1 MVSGADFVF
10 DSMTEFIKHC
20 SHYSTAHIYVDCA
33 DAFHM
38 LRIRVVRHPCMII
51 FSAGTVKKKLA
62 ALCYSVQQVSFVLHC
77 CVKQELLGL
86 NMEKLYNEKSYHVT
100 LIHIV
105 LLSKFIK

>member
-38 LRIRVVRHPCMII
+38 LRSRVVRHPCMII
-51 FSAGTVKKKLA
+51 FSAGTVKKNLV
-62 ALCYSVQQVSFVLHC
+62 ALCYSVQQVSFLLNC
-77 CVKQELLGL
+77 CVKQRTFGFEYE
-86 NMEKLYNEKSYHVT
+86 NLYNEKSYHIT
-100 LIHIV
+100 LIHVV

>member
-38 LRIRVVRHPCMII
+38 LRSRVVRHPCMII
-51 FSAGTVKKKLA
+51 FSAGTVKKKISCSLLFSA
-62 ALCYSVQQVSFVLHC
+62 TSFLC
-77 CVKQELLGL
+77 
-86 NMEKLYNEKSYHVT
+86 VT
-100 LIHIV
+100 L
-105 LLSKFIK
+105 LCKTKNF